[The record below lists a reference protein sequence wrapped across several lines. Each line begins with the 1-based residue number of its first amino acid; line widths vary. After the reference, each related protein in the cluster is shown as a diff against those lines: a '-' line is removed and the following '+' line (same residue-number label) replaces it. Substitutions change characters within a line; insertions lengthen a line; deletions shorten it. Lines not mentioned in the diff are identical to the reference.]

1 MTKYDKYFTELVP
14 NEQPPAGDNE
24 QYNTVSVGPEDLQAV
39 ESRINKA
46 IEDSINRLEQ
56 RLKVSNDT
64 NNSNNDDLAHGAENS
79 AEKE

>member
-14 NEQPPAGDNE
+14 HEQPPAGDPE
-24 QYNTVSVGPEDLQAV
+24 QGSVTAVGPEDLQAV

-56 RLKVSNDT
+56 RLKVPIDT